1 MLYVIFMLILSLI
14 SGCDASDMIA
24 ICGAITGDG
33 TFIRQMRNDKD
44 NR

>member
-14 SGCDASDMIA
+14 NDRDASDMIA

-33 TFIRQMRNDKD
+33 TFIKQVGNDKD
-44 NR
+44 NQ